1 MIDVGYHSALAGE
14 LDECKNSIYSLK
26 RKFNNNFAGNI
37 NSCWQGEELAYI
49 NKEIENIIQLLS
61 NAGRALDGV
70 GSDIVSAAED
80 IRERQEEEER
90 EREREEEEE
99 RKRAKEEQRG
109 R

>member
-1 MIDVGYHSALAGE
+1 MIDVGYHSALAGK

-26 RKFNNNFAGNI
+26 RKINNNFAGNI

-49 NKEIENIIQLLS
+49 NKEIENITQLLS

-90 EREREEEEE
+90 EREEEEE
-99 RKRAKEEQRG
+99 RKRAKEEQKG